1 MESTLSGYEIIGIF
15 IFIIVCVYT
24 FKEFEITAAAEQ
36 LKFVRHTRES
46 LERKVRK
53 RKKLLIGSIQNGII
67 KFTKDEYLAY
77 RVPLGIASE
86 ARYHEGN
93 IKGMWCYT
101 IIFKNDR
108 FEIKFTAQIRANMVE
123 IFLIDTKKVEKKKEI
138 LSYVDQTL
146 QHSGI
151 FHGPH
156 DILCNCSLAKL
167 RNILK
172 YVDEIRDQYEG
183 RKNVS

>member
-1 MESTLSGYEIIGIF
+1 MDYGYEILGIF
-15 IFIIVCVYT
+15 LFAVVCIYT
-24 FKEFEITAAAEQ
+24 FKEFQITSNAEQ
-36 LKFVRHTRES
+36 PKFVRQTRES

-53 RKKLLIGSIQNGII
+53 RKKRLIGSIQNRII
-67 KFTKDEYLAY
+67 KFTKDEYLGC

-86 ARYHEGN
+86 ARFKEGR
-93 IKGMWCYT
+93 IKEMWCYT
-101 IIFKNDR
+101 IEFKND
-108 FEIKFTAQIRANMVE
+108 KFKIEFVAQIRANMATV
-123 IFLIDTKKVEKKKEI
+123 KPVGKKKKKI

-146 QHSGI
+146 QYSEL

-156 DILCNCSLAKL
+156 DIKCDCSASKL
-167 RNILK
+167 RSILK

>member
-1 MESTLSGYEIIGIF
+1 MDLNGYEILGIF
-15 IFIIVCVYT
+15 LFIVVCIYT
-24 FKEFEITAAAEQ
+24 FKEFQITSEAEQ
-36 LKFVRHTRES
+36 PKFVKQTRES

-53 RKKLLIGSIQNGII
+53 RKKRLIGSIQNGII
-67 KFTKDEYLAY
+67 KFAKDEYLGC

-86 ARYHEGN
+86 ARFKVGN
-93 IKGMWCYT
+93 LKEMWCYT
-101 IIFKNDR
+101 IEFEND
-108 FEIKFTAQIRANMVE
+108 KFNIEFVAQIRANMAIV
-123 IFLIDTKKVEKKKEI
+123 KPVGKKKKEI

-146 QHSGI
+146 QHSDI

-156 DILCNCSLAKL
+156 DIKCECSASKL
-167 RNILK
+167 RSILK